1 MSEQEAQL
9 PEQVDGEPVVEVEE
23 ATEPLTAEE
32 IREAQEEDEE
42 S

>member
-1 MSEQEAQL
+1 MSEGV

-23 ATEPLTAEE
+23 ATEPLTAKE

>member
-1 MSEQEAQL
+1 MSEEV

>member
-1 MSEQEAQL
+1 MSEGV

-23 ATEPLTAEE
+23 ANEPLTVEE
-32 IREAQEEDEE
+32 IREAQQEDEE